1 MTSGRSNRPNPN
13 ASGARSSRRRSFFF
27 PHRLLQVLGRRVGK
41 AISAMLLGS
50 GTGLCCNCR
59 HRRGVFCL
67 GDRRYVGLLL
77 GEVGLGGVMS
87 EFEHIRHK
95 PADALPQPRGIVLVV
110 APLRSNVNLSRI
122 ARLAGCAGISR
133 LYQCGPGKID
143 REIARDSLEVLQ
155 VVQRRTIEPVLEEL
169 HREGYWRVGLEQAT
183 GAKCLFDY
191 PFPEKVALVI
201 GNERLGIE
209 AGALRLLDDVVEIP
223 VYGKPLSYNVATATT
238 MAVYEYMRQHR

>member
-1 MTSGRSNRPNPN
+1 VC
-13 ASGARSSRRRSFFF
+13 A
-27 PHRLLQVLGRRVGK
+27 
-41 AISAMLLGS
+41 AIAGIA
-50 GTGLCCNCR
+50 G
-59 HRRGVFCL
+59 GVFCL
-67 GDRRYVGLLL
+67 GDRRYVGFMGSGRRG
-77 GEVGLGGVMS
+77 GEMS
-87 EFEHIRHK
+87 DFEHIRHK

-223 VYGKPLSYNVATATT
+223 VYGRPLSYNVATATT